1 MVRSVFSEV
10 CHAASI
16 ESVTAFK
23 KRTYYSPHPMAEKKV
38 DAEVGFRSARTE
50 KWPF

>member
-1 MVRSVFSEV
+1 MVRSVFSGV
-10 CHAASI
+10 CHADSI
-16 ESVTAFK
+16 EWVTAFK
-23 KRTYYSPHPMAEKKV
+23 KRTYYGPHPMAEKKI